1 MNNDVIRKKKLAR
14 DISHV
19 ENASG
24 KAESLL
30 DTAWKTG
37 KHAYRIG
44 ITGPPGAGKSTL
56 VNCLAAIYSDAGI
69 QTAVISVDPSS
80 PFTGGAILGD
90 RIRMNELS
98 HRKNVFIRSMATRG
112 SLGGLSMKTHDVC
125 DILDGHG
132 FDIILIETVGVGQIE
147 LDIAQAADVTVT
159 VLVPESGDDIQAMK
173 AGIMEITDIF
183 VVNKSDRHGAEAMVL
198 NLQSL
203 AALRQKYTTLPW
215 EQPVI
220 KTVATMQKGIDQ
232 VFEALE
238 QFKNMLVKQDN
249 WQTIRNERMKN
260 KVLQLVNE
268 SLSEAFW
275 TPEKRKILH
284 SELHAISPKKQS
296 PFYIAK
302 KLLTSLGKT

>member
-1 MNNDVIRKKKLAR
+1 MNAKAVKALAR
-14 DISHV
+14 DISLV
-19 ENASG
+19 ENDSA

-30 DTAWKTG
+30 DAAWKSG

-56 VNCLAAIYSDAGI
+56 VNCLAAEFSNMNKR
-69 QTAVISVDPSS
+69 TAVISVDPSS

-90 RIRMNELS
+90 RIRMNALS
-98 HRKNVFIRSMATRG
+98 SRENVYIRSMATRG

-125 DILDGHG
+125 DILDGQG

-183 VVNKSDRHGAEAMVL
+183 VVNKSDRHGAEAMAI
-198 NLQSL
+198 NLRSL
-203 AALRQKYTTLPW
+203 TKLRKNYSALPW

-220 KTVATMQKGIDQ
+220 KTVATEEVGIDIILDK
-232 VFEALE
+232 LE
-238 QFKNMLVKQDN
+238 QFKSMLKKHDN
-249 WQTIRNERMKN
+249 WESVRNERMKR
-260 KVLQLVNE
+260 KVLQLINE
-268 SLSEAFW
+268 SLSASFW
-275 TPEKRKILH
+275 TKERKKYLNKELRLSEKTDK
-284 SELHAISPKKQS
+284 S
-296 PFYIAK
+296 PFRIAEN
-302 KLLTSLGKT
+302 LLSSLRNT